1 VNLHHATALVLV
13 AASALDYGIG
23 DPWGWLHPVQ
33 VMGWYISGWS
43 QLTWRFFKSPGAQ
56 KLAGVGLCASLVL
69 FCGLGSW
76 WFFHYLWW
84 WQPGLA
90 IALEAILLASCLA
103 ARSLRAAA
111 IDVLEV
117 MPDPPAFLFG
127 EGAGSVAPPLG
138 RGDAQRKSQEFKESK
153 GSGGSKGAKDLE
165 EARVRLSK
173 YVGRDTD
180 NLTVPE
186 IYRSILET
194 VAENA
199 IDGATAPWF
208 YALLGAVIGIGPLPL
223 AVAYKAASTLDSMV
237 GYRRSPYEH
246 LGWASA
252 KFEDMVTWLPCRLTV
267 LTLGLISGR
276 PLAVWRIC
284 QRDATHDPSPNS
296 GWSECIYAAILGV
309 QLGGDN
315 YYKGE
320 LKSKPLLGDDLMPI
334 DVGVIDRA
342 LNLTRSVLLV
352 WLTIAIVGLYWLG

>member
-1 VNLHHATALVLV
+1 VNLHQATALVLV
-13 AASALDYGIG
+13 AAAALDYVIG

-33 VMGWYISGWS
+33 VMGWYISGYS

-56 KLAGVGLCASLVL
+56 KFAGVGLCGSLVL

-76 WFFHYLWW
+76 WFFDHLWS

-90 IALEAILLASCLA
+90 IALETILLASCLA

-111 IDVLEV
+111 IDVLAVTPGIEG
-117 MPDPPAFLFG
+117 DPPAALFG
-127 EGAGSVAPPLG
+127 EGAGNIAPPLG
-138 RGDAQRKSQEFKESK
+138 RGDSPQKSQESKESK
-153 GSGGSKGAKDLE
+153 DLD
-165 EARVRLSK
+165 EARSRLSK

-180 NLTVPE
+180 KLTVPE
-186 IYRSILET
+186 IYRAILET

-208 YALLGAVIGIGPLPL
+208 YALLGAAIGIGPLPL
-223 AVAYKAASTLDSMV
+223 ALAYKAASTLDSMV

-252 KFEDMVTWLPCRLTV
+252 KFEDLVTWIPCRLTV

-276 PLAVWRIC
+276 PLVVWRIC
-284 QRDATHDPSPNS
+284 QRDAVHDPSPNS
-296 GWSECIYAAILGV
+296 GWSECIYGAILGV

-315 YYKGE
+315 YYRGE
-320 LKSKPLLGDDLMPI
+320 LKSKPLLGDDLVPI

-352 WLTIAIVGLYWLG
+352 WLTIAMTGLYWLGL

>member
-1 VNLHHATALVLV
+1 VSSNSTALVLV
-13 AASALDYGIG
+13 AGAALDYAIG
-23 DPWGWLHPVQ
+23 DPGGWLHPVQ

-43 QLTWRFFKSPGAQ
+43 HLTWRFLKSPWIQ

-69 FCGLGSW
+69 SCGLGSW
-76 WFFHYLWW
+76 LFFHYLWL
-84 WQPGLA
+84 WQPWLA
-90 IALEAILLASCLA
+90 IVLETILLASCLA
-103 ARSLRAAA
+103 ARSLRSAA

-117 MPDPPAFLFG
+117 TPGIA
-127 EGAGSVAPPLG
+127 
-138 RGDAQRKSQEFKESK
+138 GDAKEFK
-153 GSGGSKGAKDLE
+153 DLD
-165 EARVRLSK
+165 EARSRLSK

-180 NLTVPE
+180 KLTVPE

-208 YALLGAVIGIGPLPL
+208 YALLGAAIGIGPLPL
-223 AVAYKAASTLDSMV
+223 ALAYKAASTLDSMV

-252 KFEDMVTWLPCRLTV
+252 KFEDLMTWLPCRLTV

-284 QRDATHDPSPNS
+284 RRDAVYDPSPNS

-320 LKSKPLLGDDLMPI
+320 LKSKPLLGDDLVPI
-334 DVGVIDRA
+334 DAGVIDRA

-352 WLTIAIVGLYWLG
+352 WLAIAIAGLYWIG

>member
-1 VNLHHATALVLV
+1 MDFSNSTVLVLIS
-13 AASALDYGIG
+13 AAGLDYAIG

-33 VMGWYISGWS
+33 AMGWYISGWS
-43 QLTWRFFKSPGAQ
+43 HLTWRFLKSPWIQ

-69 FCGLGSW
+69 SCGLGSW
-76 WFFHYLWW
+76 LFFHYLWL
-84 WQPGLA
+84 WQPWLA
-90 IALEAILLASCLA
+90 IVLETILLASCLA
-103 ARSLRAAA
+103 ARSLRSAA

-117 MPDPPAFLFG
+117 TPGIA
-127 EGAGSVAPPLG
+127 
-138 RGDAQRKSQEFKESK
+138 GDAKEFK
-153 GSGGSKGAKDLE
+153 DLD
-165 EARVRLSK
+165 EARSRLSK

-180 NLTVPE
+180 KLTVPE

-208 YALLGAVIGIGPLPL
+208 YALLGAAIGIGPLPL
-223 AVAYKAASTLDSMV
+223 ALAYKAASTLDSMV

-252 KFEDMVTWLPCRLTV
+252 KFEDLMTWLPCRLTV

-284 QRDATHDPSPNS
+284 RRDAVYDPSPNS

-320 LKSKPLLGDDLMPI
+320 LKSKPLLGDDLVPI
-334 DVGVIDRA
+334 DAGVIDRA

-352 WLTIAIVGLYWLG
+352 WLAIAIVGLY

>member
-1 VNLHHATALVLV
+1 VNPSHATALVLV
-13 AASALDYGIG
+13 AAAALDYAIG

-43 QLTWRFFKSPGAQ
+43 HFTWRWLKSPWTQ
-56 KLAGVGLCASLVL
+56 KLSGVGLCASLVL
-69 FCGLGSW
+69 SCGLGSW
-76 WFFHYLWW
+76 LFFHYLWL
-84 WQPGLA
+84 WQPWLA
-90 IALEAILLASCLA
+90 IALETILLASCLA
-103 ARSLRAAA
+103 ARSLRSAA

-117 MPDPPAFLFG
+117 TPG
-127 EGAGSVAPPLG
+127 IEGDS
-138 RGDAQRKSQEFKESK
+138 KESQ
-153 GSGGSKGAKDLE
+153 DLDA
-165 EARVRLSK
+165 ARSRLSK

-180 NLTVPE
+180 KLTVPE

-208 YALLGAVIGIGPLPL
+208 YALLGAAIGIGPLPL
-223 AVAYKAASTLDSMV
+223 ALAYKAASTLDSMV

-252 KFEDMVTWLPCRLTV
+252 KFEDLMTWVPCRLTV

-276 PLAVWRIC
+276 PLAVWQIC
-284 QRDATHDPSPNS
+284 RRDAVHDPSPNS

-320 LKSKPLLGDDLMPI
+320 LKSKPLLGDDLVPI
-334 DVGVIDRA
+334 DADVIDRA

-352 WLTIAIVGLYWLG
+352 WLVIVITGLYWIG

>member
-1 VNLHHATALVLV
+1 VDFNNSTVLVLIS
-13 AASALDYGIG
+13 AAVLDYAIG

-43 QLTWRFFKSPGAQ
+43 ELTWRYLKSPMAQ
-56 KLAGVGLCASLVL
+56 KLSGVGLCASLGL

-76 WFFHYLWW
+76 LFFHYLWL
-84 WQPGLA
+84 WQPWLA
-90 IALEAILLASCLA
+90 IGLETIMLASCLA
-103 ARSLRAAA
+103 ARGLRSAAM
-111 IDVLEV
+111 DVLEV
-117 MPDPPAFLFG
+117 TLGSDGDP
-127 EGAGSVAPPLG
+127 
-138 RGDAQRKSQEFKESK
+138 KEFK
-153 GSGGSKGAKDLE
+153 DLN
-165 EARVRLSK
+165 EARSRLSK

-180 NLTVPE
+180 KLTVQE

-208 YALLGAVIGIGPLPL
+208 YALLGAAIGIGPVPL
-223 AVAYKAASTLDSMV
+223 ALAYKAASTLDSMV

-252 KFEDMVTWLPCRLTV
+252 KFEDLVTWLPCRLTV
-267 LTLGLISGR
+267 FTLGLISLR

-284 QRDATHDPSPNS
+284 RRDAVHDPSPNS

-320 LKSKPLLGDDLMPI
+320 LKSKPLLGDDLVPI
-334 DVGVIDRA
+334 DVSAINRA
-342 LNLTRSVLLV
+342 LSLTRSVLLI
-352 WLTIAIVGLYWLG
+352 WLALAIVCLLQMRFLERH

>member
-1 VNLHHATALVLV
+1 VDFSNSTVLVLIS
-13 AASALDYGIG
+13 AAGLDYAIG

-33 VMGWYISGWS
+33 AMGWYISGWS
-43 QLTWRFFKSPGAQ
+43 HLTWRFLKSPWIQ

-69 FCGLGSW
+69 SCGLGSW
-76 WFFHYLWW
+76 LFFHYLWL
-84 WQPGLA
+84 WQPWLA
-90 IALEAILLASCLA
+90 IVLETILLASCLA
-103 ARSLRAAA
+103 ARSLRSAA

-117 MPDPPAFLFG
+117 TPGIA
-127 EGAGSVAPPLG
+127 
-138 RGDAQRKSQEFKESK
+138 GDAKEFK
-153 GSGGSKGAKDLE
+153 DLD
-165 EARVRLSK
+165 EARSRLSK

-180 NLTVPE
+180 KLTVPE

-208 YALLGAVIGIGPLPL
+208 YALLGAAIGIGPLPL
-223 AVAYKAASTLDSMV
+223 ALAYKAASTLDSMV

-252 KFEDMVTWLPCRLTV
+252 KFEDLMTWLPCRLTV

-284 QRDATHDPSPNS
+284 RRDAVYDPSPNS

-320 LKSKPLLGDDLMPI
+320 LKSKPLLGDDLVPI
-334 DVGVIDRA
+334 DAGVIDRA

-352 WLTIAIVGLYWLG
+352 WLAIAIAGLYWIG

>member
-1 VNLHHATALVLV
+1 VDFSNSTVLVLIS
-13 AASALDYGIG
+13 AATLDYAIG

-43 QLTWRFFKSPGAQ
+43 NLAWRFLKSPWTQ

-69 FCGLGSW
+69 SCGLGSW
-76 WFFHYLWW
+76 LFFHYLWL
-84 WQPGLA
+84 WQPWLA
-90 IALEAILLASCLA
+90 IFLETILLASCLA
-103 ARSLRAAA
+103 ARSLRSAA

-117 MPDPPAFLFG
+117 TPEIAGNPPASLSG
-127 EGAGSVAPPLG
+127 EDAGNIASSWG
-138 RGDAQRKSQEFKESK
+138 RGDAKEFK
-153 GSGGSKGAKDLE
+153 DLD
-165 EARVRLSK
+165 EARSRLSK

-180 NLTVPE
+180 KLTVPE

-223 AVAYKAASTLDSMV
+223 ALAYKAASTLDSMV

-252 KFEDMVTWLPCRLTV
+252 KFEDLMTWLPCRLTV

-284 QRDATHDPSPNS
+284 RRDAVYDPSPNS

-320 LKSKPLLGDDLMPI
+320 LKSKPLLGDDLVPI
-334 DVGVIDRA
+334 DAGVIDRA

-352 WLTIAIVGLYWLG
+352 WLAIAIAGLYWIG